1 MSRSALSARAAVVA
15 GVLAAAPPASA
26 YSVLTHEQVV
36 DVAWE
41 DTLQPLLRRRFP
53 RASTLDLRRAHAF
66 AYGGSVVPDLG
77 YYPFG
82 SHYFSNLL
90 HYVRSGDF
98 VTTLLREA
106 RDVDDYAFALGVLAH
121 YCSDTT
127 GHPAVN
133 RAVALGFPKLR
144 ARYGDEVTY
153 AEGPVEHVRTEFGF
167 DVLQVAKNRYT
178 SDRYHD
184 FIGFE
189 VSRGA
194 LDRALVATYGLRLE
208 EVLGHPDVAIGSFRR
223 AVSQT
228 IPELTRIALASGR
241 LRRVGEPDD
250 AAERTF
256 VYELSRADY
265 EKEWGTDYRRPGFFG
280 RILAFFVR
288 PLSKVGPFKPLQ
300 VQVPTSQTEHLYV
313 ASVDRTL
320 DAYRG
325 RLRELR
331 AGQLSV
337 PDLDCDTGRPARFGE
352 YRLADETYGR
362 LLHDKAGVGFQAVS
376 AGLRRA
382 LLAFYANRAAP
393 SIVKRHAAWRETL
406 RELDRLAAT
415 SSPRPAAPTESA
427 R

>member
-1 MSRSALSARAAVVA
+1 MSWSAPSARAAVLLA
-15 GVLAAAPPASA
+15 GILASAPPASA

-36 DVAWE
+36 DVLWQ
-41 DTLQPLLRRRFP
+41 DTLQPLLHRRFP
-53 RASTLDLRRAHAF
+53 QASAFDLRRAHAF

-98 VTTLLREA
+98 VGTLLREA
-106 RDVDDYAFALGVLAH
+106 RDVDEYAFALGVLAH
-121 YCSDTT
+121 YCADTT

-133 RAVALGFPKLR
+133 RSVALEFPKLR

-153 AEGPVEHVRTEFGF
+153 AEGPVEHIRTEFGF

-189 VSRGA
+189 VSKEA

-208 EVLGHPDVAIGSFRR
+208 EALGHPDLAVGTFRR

-241 LRRVGEPDD
+241 LRQVGEADD
-250 AAERTF
+250 AAERKF

-288 PLSKVGPFKPLQ
+288 LISKVGPFKPLEAQ
-300 VQVPTSQTEHLYV
+300 APTSQTEHLYV
-313 ASVDRTL
+313 ESVDRTL
-320 DAYRG
+320 DVYRA
-325 RLRELR
+325 RLREVK
-331 AGQLSV
+331 AGRLSL
-337 PDLDCDTGRPARFGE
+337 PDLDCDTGKPARFGE

-362 LLHDKAGVGFQAVS
+362 LLHEKAEVGFQALS
-376 AGLRRA
+376 ADLRRA
-382 LLAFYANRAAP
+382 LLAFYADRAAP
-393 SIVKRHAAWRETL
+393 STVKRHAAWRETL

-415 SSPRPAAPTESA
+415 SSPAPPKASA